1 MFTESS
7 GVQAYP
13 KLVSNLYASQS
24 IDIYGTCPANQT
36 KLVFSMRGLNATK
49 AYEHLFEISF
59 DKAEVGNESLKKEW
73 AQRKAHAMVEDY
85 TLKPTKKVRNELI
98 SFSNRYEIEV
108 PYKKEIV
115 K

>member
-1 MFTESS
+1 
-7 GVQAYP
+7 
-13 KLVSNLYASQS
+13 
-24 IDIYGTCPANQT
+24 
-36 KLVFSMRGLNATK
+36 
-49 AYEHLFEISF
+49 
-59 DKAEVGNESLKKEW
+59 
-73 AQRKAHAMVEDY
+73 MVEDY